1 MSGLAV
7 FGYGSLVSPASAAET
22 LGRAVEPIPAR
33 LQGWRRRWTICRDN
47 LASEKTFALAD
58 GSVPPYVLGLNL
70 EPDPDC
76 AANGVLIEL
85 TPAEADRLDLREVR
99 YDRTDVTGAA
109 ELAEGEL
116 PEMRVITY
124 VAKPGRYAPSPPA
137 GAVVM
142 ATYVSTVEAAF
153 AALGDGELERFRAT
167 TDAPPV
173 HAVEATLVKDAIPP
187 GNPRR
192 W

>member
-1 MSGLAV
+1 VSRLAV
-7 FGYGSLVSPASAAET
+7 FAYGSLVSPASAAET
-22 LGRAVEPIPAR
+22 LGRPVDPVPAR
-33 LQGWRRRWTICRDN
+33 LRGWRRRWTICRDN

-58 GSVPPYVLGLNL
+58 GSLPPYVLGLNL
-70 EPDPDC
+70 EPDLEC
-76 AANGVLIEL
+76 AANGALIEL
-85 TPAEADRLDLREVR
+85 SETEADRLDLREMR
-99 YDRTDVTGAA
+99 YDRTDVTEAA
-109 ELAEGEL
+109 TLAGGGRPEG
-116 PEMRVITY
+116 RVITY
-124 VAKPGRYAPSPPA
+124 LAKPERHALKPPA

-153 AALGDGELERFRAT
+153 AALGDGELARFRAT

-173 HAVEATLVKDAIPP
+173 DAVEATLVRDAIPP

>member
-1 MSGLAV
+1 MGRLAV
-7 FGYGSLVSPASAAET
+7 FGYGSLASPESAAET
-22 LGRAVEPIPAR
+22 LGRPVDAIPAR
-33 LQGWRRRWTICRDN
+33 LRGWRRRWTVCRDN

-70 EPDPDC
+70 EPEEDC
-76 AANGVLIEL
+76 TANGVLIEL
-85 TPAEADRLDLREVR
+85 TESEADRLDLREVR
-99 YDRTDVTGAA
+99 YDRVDVTGAA
-109 ELAEGEL
+109 ASAEGAT
-116 PEMRVITY
+116 PGYTVITY
-124 VAKPGRYAPSPPA
+124 VAKPERYAPSPPA

-142 ATYVSTVEAAF
+142 ATYLSTVEAAF

-173 HAVEATLVKDAIPP
+173 DAIEATLVRDAIPP

>member
-1 MSGLAV
+1 MGRLAV

-22 LGRAVEPIPAR
+22 LGRPVEPIPAR
-33 LQGWRRRWTICRDN
+33 LRGWRRRWTICRDN

-58 GSVPPYVLGLNL
+58 GTLPPYVLGLNL
-70 EPDPDC
+70 EPEPDC
-76 AANGVLIEL
+76 EANGVLIEL
-85 TPAEADRLDLREVR
+85 SEAEAERLDLREVR
-99 YDRTDVTGAA
+99 YDRTEVTKAA
-109 ELAEGEL
+109 IVGEATP
-116 PEMRVITY
+116 PEYTVITY
-124 VAKPGRYAPSPPA
+124 VAKPERYAPSPPA

-153 AALGDGELERFRAT
+153 AALGDGELERFHDS
-167 TDAPPV
+167 TDPPPV
-173 HAVEATLVKDAIPP
+173 EAVEATLVRDAIPP

>member
-1 MSGLAV
+1 MSRLAV

-22 LGRAVEPIPAR
+22 LGRPVEPIPAR
-33 LQGWRRRWTICRDN
+33 LHGWRRRWTICRDN
-47 LASEKTFALAD
+47 LAAEKTFALAD
-58 GSVPPYVLGLNL
+58 GSLPPYVLGLNL

-85 TPAEADRLDLREVR
+85 TEEEADRLDLREMR
-99 YDRTDVTGAA
+99 YDRTDVSGAA
-109 ELAEGEL
+109 TLSGGAPFEHT
-116 PEMRVITY
+116 VITY
-124 VAKPGRYAPSPPA
+124 VAKPERYAPSPPP

-142 ATYVSTVEAAF
+142 ATYMSTVEAAF
-153 AALGDGELERFRAT
+153 AALGDGELERFHAT
-167 TDAPPV
+167 TDPPPV
-173 HAVEATLVKDAIPP
+173 EAVEATLVRDHIPP